1 MEETGMNEN
10 FIDLVKNTGKSVYQ
24 ISRETGIPYTTLS
37 ELVNE
42 KVDINKCAAGMVHK
56 LTLYLKCSLEDIL
69 NREPLIANK
78 SGSYRK
84 IKYKWVP
91 TGNGTVTLNI
101 KDGSVK
107 KIIDEGKCD
116 QARFYQTFDNMTE
129 LVIDYYITQKEVDE
143 SL

>member
-1 MEETGMNEN
+1 MNEN
-10 FIDLVKNTGKSVYQ
+10 FINLMKNTGKSVYQ

-56 LTLYLKCSLEDIL
+56 LTLYLKCSIEDIL

-78 SGSYRK
+78 SGTYRK
-84 IKYKWVP
+84 IKYKWTP
-91 TGNGTVTLNI
+91 TKNGTVILNI
-101 KDGSVK
+101 KDGPVK
-107 KIIDEGKCD
+107 KIIDEDKCD

-143 SL
+143 NL

>member
-1 MEETGMNEN
+1 MNEN
-10 FIDLVKNTGKSVYQ
+10 FIDLIKNTDKSIYQ

-78 SGSYRK
+78 SGTYRK
-84 IKYKWVP
+84 IKYKWTP
-91 TGNGTVTLNI
+91 TKNGTVILNI
-101 KDGSVK
+101 KDGPVK

-116 QARFYQTFDNMTE
+116 QAKFYQTFDNMTE

-143 SL
+143 NL

>member
-1 MEETGMNEN
+1 MNEN
-10 FIDLVKNTGKSVYQ
+10 FIDLMKNTGKSVYQ

-42 KVDINKCAAGMVHK
+42 RVDINKCAAGMIHK

-69 NREPLIANK
+69 NKEPLIANK
-78 SGSYRK
+78 SGTYRK

-91 TGNGTVTLNI
+91 TENGTVTLNI
-101 KDGSVK
+101 KDGQTK
-107 KIIDEGKCD
+107 KIIDESKCD
-116 QARFYQTFDNMTE
+116 QVRFYLTFDNMTE

-143 SL
+143 NL

>member
-1 MEETGMNEN
+1 MNEN

-37 ELVNE
+37 ELINE

-69 NREPLIANK
+69 NREPLITNK
-78 SGSYRK
+78 SGTYRK

-101 KDGSVK
+101 KDGQTK
-107 KIIDEGKCD
+107 KIIDESKCD

-129 LVIDYYITQKEVDE
+129 LIIDYYITQKEVDAN
-143 SL
+143 LCPKYK

>member
-37 ELVNE
+37 ELINE

-69 NREPLIANK
+69 NREPLITNK
-78 SGSYRK
+78 SGTYRK

-101 KDGSVK
+101 KDGPVK

-116 QARFYQTFDNMTE
+116 QARFYPTFDNMTE